1 MEYINI
7 DTVAVK
13 VEEPVLESVENVNT
27 ALQIKNVVLT
37 SSERDKVKTTRADQT
52 RELAAPSRMST
63 VSNFTARFQ
72 GKGKFV

>member
-1 MEYINI
+1 MGYINI

-37 SSERDKVKTTRADQT
+37 SSERDKVKTN
-52 RELAAPSRMST
+52 PC
-63 VSNFTARFQ
+63 
-72 GKGKFV
+72 

>member
-13 VEEPVLESVENVNT
+13 VEEPVLESVKNVNT

-52 RELAAPSRMST
+52 RELAASSRMST
-63 VSNFTARFQ
+63 VSNFMARFQ
-72 GKGKFV
+72 GKSKFV

>member
-52 RELAAPSRMST
+52 RELAASSRMST
-63 VSNFTARFQ
+63 IGNFMARFH
-72 GKGKFV
+72 GKSKFV

>member
-52 RELAAPSRMST
+52 RELSASSRMST
-63 VSNFTARFQ
+63 VSNFMARFQ
-72 GKGKFV
+72 GKSKFV